1 MCNKKMKMKE
11 INEWLEKLEKHD
23 ELLDEDLEKAIK
35 EYEASGKPIYNRLFF
50 VDEYGNPISH
60 KKSQRKRITKKK
72 QRE

>member
-1 MCNKKMKMKE
+1 MKMKE

-50 VDEYGNPISH
+50 VDSTAILIP
-60 KKSQRKRITKKK
+60 
-72 QRE
+72 